1 MPHIPPSEAPPP
13 CSALLELTPVG
24 GRLSIVASL
33 GLPPPPAISGAT
45 DLVEELDKLGLGCAH
60 RAEYKRQSP
69 EREPWVGS
77 QVGQPAGNVLPRTT
91 DGLAEGSTLG
101 SNSEWSFRL
110 SQQQMLDG
118 QQALRLSVWCGLSNG
133 AGGPARP
140 SSGPIQSTG
149 ALPGAV
155 DATSSK
161 ETAGGEERCVAS
173 EEQAPSVYNF
183 YFRLP
188 CSLPSLKLLGA
199 SCLPLQGDARTRQVA
214 QNTSKGEQHQVTAL
228 RLSMQCDVRP
238 ASLAESI
245 QEKEDRILRALHAFR
260 LSCRRCGEDFA
271 NLREAQL
278 LLLPSAI
285 WTEAREVVVRLH
297 VRSPT
302 HYVPVLMTP
311 QANFVDLGR
320 VCVGPDKIFI
330 ASCDVKGLLR
340 GPKGPCSERNFA
352 SKSAVSCGSCG
363 AVLGVEKQRA
373 QGRLLPQATSFRGS
387 ASFDSQSADEALS
400 SHARIPATEDGIDS
414 AAACCGLRSLPAS
427 GGRDKRQEAFG
438 QVCVLK
444 RRISLHPGDSGAS
457 TDGPNLFFRHSD
469 LSAFAEDLC
478 SYSREAA
485 ALRFLV
491 LPFTP
496 PKGAER
502 PWEIGR
508 QAPPARSHT
517 LRASGDA
524 ICNHNGPQLV
534 SAVPWVSCGRET
546 TSLEL
551 RILLRECFVAAGGTR
566 EGGSPGF
573 LAMKVILR
581 VLNEAR
587 YPEEIQEQQRKREEK
602 YCEEKQVG
610 PLCGGSPTG
619 YMPVRMHLAR
629 VSVQLFEEVLRLARG
644 SMVGE
649 NFPGVAKALTLNSLG
664 LSSFK
669 DESKVAFL
677 PLP

>member
-260 LSCRRCGEDFA
+260 LSWSSCACG
-271 NLREAQL
+271 
-278 LLLPSAI
+278 
-285 WTEAREVVVRLH
+285 VR
-297 VRSPT
+297 
-302 HYVPVLMTP
+302 
-311 QANFVDLGR
+311 R

-352 SKSAVSCGSCG
+352 SKSAGTLSFQFLG
-363 AVLGVEKQRA
+363 A
-373 QGRLLPQATSFRGS
+373 ATSFRGS